1 MDCILDILLKKSEMN
16 KLNLSEVLVTW
27 GGERFHQDPPKF
39 ISDSGLL
46 FTESTDKE
54 YYRKLIGNYKD
65 IDDLLVL
72 HFDDALLDLEFAV
85 NREGDVWNN
94 KIMIFLSQMLEL
106 ETFIILLIRDEEEID
121 EFYKIRSKDELE
133 SLLCNS
139 LSWETP
145 KGILIT
151 NR

>member
-1 MDCILDILLKKSEMN
+1 M
-16 KLNLSEVLVTW
+16 
-27 GGERFHQDPPKF
+27 
-39 ISDSGLL
+39 L